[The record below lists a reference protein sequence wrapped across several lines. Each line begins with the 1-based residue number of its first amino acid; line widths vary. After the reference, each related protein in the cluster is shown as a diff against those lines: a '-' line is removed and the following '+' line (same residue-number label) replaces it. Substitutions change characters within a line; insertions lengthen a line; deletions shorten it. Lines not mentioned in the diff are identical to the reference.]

1 MAIILKILP
10 LEVSICKSFSE
21 VGMFARYLLTLPTP
35 SQCNQR
41 SCFAISSA
49 WIYSLQASG
58 KIWMNSASVKALW
71 SLWRNLKFLI
81 FQIILQS
88 PQNWI
93 QLNEFLERESNSL
106 SPFVTGPGI
115 NYKLYCCFLP
125 CSGIQKRIG
134 MMSSWR
140 GFASTETVLSLPW
153 IMWNVWLCRH
163 SDEESKGWI
172 PQSAKLN
179 RLLNWLFLCKRNV
192 FGQKYLGKLHVSV
205 GCGACRCFSIT
216 CFLPSPTGG
225 GILLGA
231 EAKGSM
237 RKQMGGGRRLEKL
250 RMGGSTS
257 APYPVVVGCVIWT
270 CLELWC
276 RPGEPEMRWEQP
288 PSALKL
294 GLSLVFSLL

>member
-10 LEVSICKSFSE
+10 LEVSICKSFTE
-21 VGMFARYLLTLPTP
+21 VGMFARYLLTLATP

-49 WIYSLQASG
+49 WIYSLQTSG
-58 KIWMNSASVKALW
+58 KMWMNNASVKAPW
-71 SLWRNLKFLI
+71 SLWRNLKFLL

-88 PQNWI
+88 FQNWI

-106 SPFVTGPGI
+106 SPFVTGPGV
-115 NYKLYCCFLP
+115 NYRLYCCFLP
-125 CSGIQKRIG
+125 CSGIQKRSW
-134 MMSSWR
+134 MTSSWR
-140 GFASTETVLSLPW
+140 GFASAETVLSLPW
-153 IMWNVWLCRH
+153 IIWNVWLCRH

-179 RLLNWLFLCKRNV
+179 RLLNWLFLCKWNI

-205 GCGACRCFSIT
+205 GCSACHCFSIT
-216 CFLPSPTGG
+216 CLLPSPTSLPTQSWGENE
-225 GILLGA
+225 
-231 EAKGSM
+231 EAD
-237 RKQMGGGRRLEKL
+237 GRRETIGKAEDGRLNRSSL
-250 RMGGSTS
+250 STGGHVT
-257 APYPVVVGCVIWT
+257 WT

-288 PSALKL
+288 SSALKL
-294 GLSLVFSLL
+294 GLSLAFSLF